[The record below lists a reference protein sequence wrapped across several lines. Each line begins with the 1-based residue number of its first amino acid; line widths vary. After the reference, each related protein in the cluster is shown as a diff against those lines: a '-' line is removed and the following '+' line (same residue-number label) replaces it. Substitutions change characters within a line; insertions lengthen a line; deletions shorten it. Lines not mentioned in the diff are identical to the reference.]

1 MFTIETARSNRCC
14 DGLTRRSFLRV
25 GSLGLA
31 GLSLADLLAGSAH
44 AGRAD
49 YVRDKSVVF
58 LYLAGGP
65 SQIETFDPKMDAPV
79 QVRSM
84 TGACR
89 TRLPGITFGGTFP
102 KLSAMADRLAI
113 VRSFVHGNAGHD
125 GGKKLFGLGSGEFGL
140 SAAYSDLLGQVN
152 SRTGMLSTVFLS
164 PMSVGFS
171 RRLPPL
177 MPFFYSGVSQ
187 TGRLPE
193 THGPFHPTT
202 DDKRKKKQSTSG
214 LIADMQL
221 QLSLDRLENRRSL
234 LRQLDNTARAFDS
247 SGEVVENNR
256 RLAFDILRRGI
267 SQAFDLSGE
276 DPKAIE
282 RYDTSHFDTPPH
294 LIRGEKNGKMSAQSQ
309 SVLGKQLLL
318 ARRLCEAGCRFVTV
332 GMNDWDMHAND
343 NSFPIPDGMKLMGGA
358 LDHAVAAFLT
368 DLEAGGL
375 SDKILLVM
383 TGEMGRTPRISADKR
398 GPGRDH
404 WANLG
409 ALALAG
415 GGLRMGQVIGQSDRH
430 AGQPAADPVRPSNL
444 VSTITHTLFDIGQLR
459 LETGV
464 SDDLVKKLAESEPIR
479 ALM

>member
-1 MFTIETARSNRCC
+1 MFTIETAGSSRCC
-14 DGLTRRSFLRV
+14 DGLARRSFLQI

-31 GLSLADLLAGSAH
+31 GLSLTDLLSGRAYAGI
-44 AGRAD
+44 AD

-65 SQIETFDPKMDAPV
+65 SQIETFDPKMDAPAE
-79 QVRSM
+79 VRSM
-84 TGACR
+84 TGECQ
-89 TRLPGITFGGTFP
+89 TCLPGVTFGGTFP
-102 KLSAMADRLAI
+102 KLSAMADKLAI

-125 GGKKLFGLGSGEFGL
+125 GGKKLFGLGTAEYGL
-140 SAAYSDLLGQVN
+140 SAACSQLLGQVN
-152 SRTGMLSTVFLS
+152 SQTGMLSTAFLS
-164 PMSVGFS
+164 PMSVGFA

-177 MPFFYSGVSQ
+177 MSFFYSGVSQ

-193 THGPFHPTT
+193 SHGPFHPTASSNEKA
-202 DDKRKKKQSTSG
+202 KRSATG

-221 QLSLDRLENRRSL
+221 RLSLDRLEHRRSL
-234 LRQLDNTARAFDS
+234 LRQLDACARAFDS
-247 SGEVVENNR
+247 GGAAIGNR
-256 RLAFDILRRGI
+256 HHLAFDILRRGI
-267 SQAFDLSGE
+267 SQAFTLENE
-276 DPKAIE
+276 DPRVVE

-318 ARRLCEAGCRFVTV
+318 ARRLCEASCRFITV
-332 GMNDWDMHAND
+332 GMNDWDMHANE

-368 DLEAGGL
+368 DLEERGL

-383 TGEMGRTPRISADKR
+383 TGEMGRTPRISPDKR

-415 GGLRMGQVIGQSDRH
+415 GGLRMGQVVGSSDRL
-430 AGQPAADPVRPSNL
+430 AGQPAADPVHPSDL
-444 VSTITHTLFDIGQLR
+444 ISTIAHTLFDMGQLR

-464 SDDLVKKLAESEPIR
+464 ADDLVSKLAGSGPIR
-479 ALM
+479 ALL

>member
-1 MFTIETARSNRCC
+1 M
-14 DGLTRRSFLRV
+14 TRRNFIRV

-31 GLSLADLLAGSAH
+31 GLSLNDLLAGGAH
-44 AGRAD
+44 AD

-65 SQIETFDPKMDAPV
+65 SQIETFDPKMNAPV
-79 QVRSM
+79 EIRSM
-84 TGACR
+84 TGECQ
-89 TRLPGITFGGTFP
+89 TRLPGVTFGGTFP

-125 GGKKLFGLGSGEFGL
+125 GGKKLFGLGAGEFGL
-140 SAAYSDLLGQVN
+140 SAAYSELLGQVN
-152 SRTGMLSTVFLS
+152 SQTGMLSTTFLS
-164 PMSVGFS
+164 PMSVGFA

-177 MPFFYSGVSQ
+177 MPFFYSGIPQ

-193 THGPFHPTT
+193 THAPFHPTA
-202 DDKRKKKQSTSG
+202 DEKAKKNKKRSTSG

-221 QLSLDRLENRRSL
+221 RLSLDRLENRRSL
-234 LRQLDNTARAFDS
+234 LSQLDATARTFDS
-247 SGEVVENNR
+247 NGAGVENHR

-267 SQAFDLSGE
+267 SQAFDLSNE
-276 DPKAIE
+276 DPKVVE

-309 SVLGKQLLL
+309 SALGKQLLL
-318 ARRLCEAGCRFVTV
+318 ARRLCESGCRFVTV
-332 GMNDWDMHAND
+332 GMNDWDMHGNE
-343 NSFPIPDGMKLMGGA
+343 NSFPIPDGMKYMGGA

-368 DLEAGGL
+368 DLEERGL
-375 SDKILLVM
+375 SEKVLLVM
-383 TGEMGRTPRISADKR
+383 AGEMGRTPRISPDKR

-444 VSTITHTLFDIGQLR
+444 ISTITHTLFDMGQLR